1 MDVGWE
7 FFKIGDKFRV
17 NIEYF
22 HGLQI
27 ILVMGFVVF
36 HFL

>member
-7 FFKIGDKFRV
+7 FFKIGDEFRMK
-17 NIEYF
+17 IEYL

-27 ILVMGFVVF
+27 ILVMSFVVF